1 MVRRRDFVTLL
12 GGAAAVLPLA
22 ARAQHGERVRHVG
35 VLLGWS
41 ESDPQFRSWFAV
53 FVQELAR
60 LGWADGTNIRIE
72 QRWTNADIERARQFA
87 NELVQLQPDVI
98 LVSTTPAT
106 AALQQETRTIPIV
119 FAAVADPVG
128 SGFVAKLR
136 QPGGNLTGFI
146 NIEGATGGKWLQ
158 IIKEIAPHIRRAA
171 AMYNPDTAPFA
182 KYFLAPF
189 EAAAHALVVEPI
201 IAPVRS
207 DAEIEAVIT
216 SLGREQGGLVVV
228 TDSFM
233 GVHRGAII
241 REATRNKVPSIF
253 EVAFF
258 ARDGGLVSFGPSY
271 PDFFR
276 RAAGYVDRILK
287 GEKPA
292 DLPVQV
298 PAKYELVINL
308 KTARALGLTVP
319 HALLASADEVI
330 E

>member
-1 MVRRRDFVTLL
+1 
-12 GGAAAVLPLA
+12 
-22 ARAQHGERVRHVG
+22 
-35 VLLGWS
+35 
-41 ESDPQFRSWFAV
+41 
-53 FVQELAR
+53 
-60 LGWADGTNIRIE
+60 
-72 QRWTNADIERARQFA
+72 
-87 NELVQLQPDVI
+87 
-98 LVSTTPAT
+98 
-106 AALQQETRTIPIV
+106 
-119 FAAVADPVG
+119 VAP
-128 SGFVAKLR
+128 
-136 QPGGNLTGFI
+136 
-146 NIEGATGGKWLQ
+146 
-158 IIKEIAPHIRRAA
+158 
-171 AMYNPDTAPFA
+171 TAPFA

-189 EAAAHALVVEPI
+189 ESAARALAVEPI
-201 IAPVRS
+201 IAPVRN

-241 REATRNKVPSIF
+241 RAATRNKVPSIF

-319 HALLASADEVI
+319 QELLASADEVI